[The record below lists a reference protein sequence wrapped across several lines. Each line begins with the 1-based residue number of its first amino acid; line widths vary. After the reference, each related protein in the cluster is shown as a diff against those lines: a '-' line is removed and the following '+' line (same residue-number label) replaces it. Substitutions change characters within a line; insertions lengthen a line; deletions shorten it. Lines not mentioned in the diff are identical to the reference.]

1 MDQKVK
7 RILKS
12 KTEMKTSTG
21 SSFYKVE
28 FQDGSNFSFFHA
40 TDVENLS
47 SIEVGMKVQ
56 FTAYKKGDWNNGK
69 DISVYVD
76 EVETDFIQEPKSNIT
91 LKELLRDLTSAVYEL
106 ISELKK
112 Q

>member
-1 MDQKVK
+1 MDQKIK

-56 FTAYKKGDWNNGK
+56 FTAYKKGEWNNGK
-69 DISVYVD
+69 DILVFVD
-76 EVETDFIQEPKSNIT
+76 EVETELTQEPKSNTI
-91 LKELLRDLTSAVYEL
+91 LKELLKNLTNAVYEL
-106 ISELKK
+106 IEELKK